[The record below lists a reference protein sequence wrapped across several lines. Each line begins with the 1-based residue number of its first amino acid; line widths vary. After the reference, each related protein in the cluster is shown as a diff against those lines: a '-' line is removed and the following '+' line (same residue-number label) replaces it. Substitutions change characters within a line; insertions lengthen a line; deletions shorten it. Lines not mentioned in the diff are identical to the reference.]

1 MAKHTHHADDHD
13 QTTQD
18 GPVEEVKDTAQPT
31 VGESSELAEVREQ
44 VLRIRSDFE
53 NFKRRAEGEQLRVA
67 STARIDVVL
76 ELLPVVDNFDRAFK
90 DTPEEVQQSAWYG
103 GIAAIKAQFEKIL
116 SDLGIERL
124 RTVGQPFDPEVH
136 EAIAHEPSEDYDKD
150 VVSEEFEA
158 GYKFGDMIV
167 RHARVKVS
175 SGKTK

>member
-1 MAKHTHHADDHD
+1 MAKHAHQADDHPQAD
-13 QTTQD
+13 D
-18 GPVEEVKDTAQPT
+18 VVAEDVKDEREERAKDPN
-31 VGESSELAEVREQ
+31 ELAELREQ

-67 STARIDVVL
+67 STARVDVIL

-90 DTPEEVQQSAWYG
+90 EVPEEISKSAWYG

-116 SDLGIERL
+116 NDLGIERL
-124 RTVGQPFDPEVH
+124 KTVGEPFDPEVH
-136 EAIAHEPSEDYDKD
+136 EAIAHELSKDYDKD
-150 VVSEEFEA
+150 IVSEEFEA
-158 GYKFGDMIV
+158 GYKFGDIVV